1 MSMSHKASNLALH
14 NRVCSIPEGGILFPF
29 DSGLHGIDSA
39 GNIIY
44 PEEGSVATL
53 RPNEGRFS
61 GAVAVEEGTTNH
73 VPGNIQAWSDYISQ
87 ASTYSITPVS
97 TPYGSGVRLTG
108 QSAGRV
114 GKHTNG
120 DVNLGTSYA
129 TASIYFK
136 PNVASAILTFYW
148 DARDDAGGWRYGT
161 FSNKAINLSA
171 YAPGQWYRLVC
182 TASVAPNTFA
192 GGTGFYVWAEGTFD
206 VEIAAPQLEAKPF
219 ATSFV
224 DGTRANG
231 TLLYYDEPNSGDDYT
246 IALWAKTHTNDPSTW
261 QVLFDGRNAR
271 SQSMLAFS
279 TSGVL
284 TIYYRDSSGASKH
297 RSTGFSM
304 ADRTGWHHYVLTFA
318 GPRSSG
324 TSRVFVDGQL
334 VYTYEDSLQLPGTSG
349 MYIGRGIPANE
360 LWNGLID
367 ELLIL
372 PYAVTDEEIK
382 AWYHSNSRIHNNA
395 DTYVTL

>member
-1 MSMSHKASNLALH
+1 MSISHKASNLALH
-14 NRVCSIPEGGILFPF
+14 NRVCSVPEGGILFPF
-29 DSGLHGIDSA
+29 DSGLHGVDSA
-39 GNIIY
+39 GNIIQ
-44 PEEGSVATL
+44 PLGGAVATL
-53 RPNEGRFS
+53 RPGEGKFG
-61 GAVAVEEGTTNH
+61 GAVAVEEGTMNLLGYPLEQEYYGGNLRGLTNGAWETDGDKIICH
-73 VPGNIQAWSDYISQ
+73 SRPNSAYPGWKINVSSGETVTFSGRVPEIFYGAFYLYERGFDANNQTVFSQRYRNLRTARFDEDGHFEYTVTYSEPSLSYVNVGIGWNVDVGSSYWMEKIQAE
-87 ASTYSITPVS
+87 
-97 TPYGSGVRLTG
+97 
-108 QSAGRV
+108 
-114 GKHTNG
+114 K
-120 DVNLGTSYA
+120 
-129 TASIYFK
+129 
-136 PNVASAILTFYW
+136 
-148 DARDDAGGWRYGT
+148 
-161 FSNKAINLSA
+161 
-171 YAPGQWYRLVC
+171 
-182 TASVAPNTFA
+182 
-192 GGTGFYVWAEGTFD
+192 
-206 VEIAAPQLEAKPF
+206 KPF

-304 ADRTGWHHYVLTFA
+304 ADRTGWHHYVLTFT

-324 TSRVFVDGQL
+324 TFRVFVDGQL

-395 DTYVTL
+395 DAYVTL